1 MLGVTGQRN
10 KSVATKVVADLAT
23 AATLEELRNPY
34 SPINRADLS
43 SKQEGSAVIVK
54 KEDGNY
60 SIFVATGS
68 KPTDVWKEL
77 SPTIPEQEMPA
88 EYIDMVD
95 IQIHQDSASDLRMDS
110 SRTSLIQTPM
120 WDIAGELLFR
130 NTLSA
135 TCSCTILADGAAGV
149 RQDFNFKINGLLEQ
163 EEQYYDIDTLMCSI
177 HSATT
182 TNGLTLCMPDTKS
195 AKTNKMVVMIDTMQ
209 SLTMS
214 FDLNFLVEWT
224 SPTRIMYAK

>member
-10 KSVATKVVADLAT
+10 KNVATKVVADLAT
-23 AATLEELRNPY
+23 AATVEELLDTH
-34 SPINRADLS
+34 SSINRADLS
-43 SKQEGSAVIVK
+43 GKQEGSAVIVK
-54 KEDGNY
+54 KEDGSY

-88 EYIDMVD
+88 EYIDMIDV
-95 IQIHQDSASDLRMDS
+95 QIHQDSASNLRIDS

-120 WDIAGELLFR
+120 WDTEGELLFR

-135 TCSCTILADGAAGV
+135 TCSCTILVDGASGV
-149 RQDFNFKINGLLEQ
+149 RQDFTFKINGLLEQ

-177 HSATT
+177 HSATA
-182 TNGLTLCMPDTKS
+182 TNGLTLCMPDAKVQ
-195 AKTNKMVVMIDTMQ
+195 KTNKMVVKIDTMQ
-209 SLTMS
+209 SLAMS

-224 SPTRIMYAK
+224 SPTRLL

>member
-1 MLGVTGQRN
+1 MLVVTGHRN
-10 KSVATKVVADLAT
+10 KNVATKVVADLAT
-23 AATLEELRNPY
+23 ATTVEELLDTH
-34 SPINRADLS
+34 SSINRADLS
-43 SKQEGSAVIVK
+43 GKQEGSAVIVK

-88 EYIDMVD
+88 EYIDMIDV
-95 IQIHQDSASDLRMDS
+95 QIHQDSASNLRIDS

-120 WDIAGELLFR
+120 WDTEGELLFR

-135 TCSCTILADGAAGV
+135 TCSCTILVDGASGV
-149 RQDFNFKINGLLEQ
+149 RQDFTFKINGLLEQ

-177 HSATT
+177 HSATA
-182 TNGLTLCMPDTKS
+182 TNGLTLCMPD
-195 AKTNKMVVMIDTMQ
+195 AKVQRLIK
-209 SLTMS
+209 
-214 FDLNFLVEWT
+214 W
-224 SPTRIMYAK
+224 

>member
-10 KSVATKVVADLAT
+10 KNVATKVVADLAT
-23 AATLEELRNPY
+23 AATVEELRDTH
-34 SPINRADLS
+34 SSINSADLS
-43 SKQEGSAVIVK
+43 GKQEGSAVIVK

-88 EYIDMVD
+88 EYIDMIDV
-95 IQIHQDSASDLRMDS
+95 QIHQDSASNLRIDS

-120 WDIAGELLFR
+120 WDTEGELLFR

-135 TCSCTILADGAAGV
+135 TCSCTILVDGASGV
-149 RQDFNFKINGLLEQ
+149 RQDFTFKINGLLEQ

-177 HSATT
+177 HSATA
-182 TNGLTLCMPDTKS
+182 TNGLTLCMPDAKS
-195 AKTNKMVVMIDTMQ
+195 AKTNKMVVKIDTMQ
-209 SLTMS
+209 SLAMS

-224 SPTRIMYAK
+224 SPTRLL